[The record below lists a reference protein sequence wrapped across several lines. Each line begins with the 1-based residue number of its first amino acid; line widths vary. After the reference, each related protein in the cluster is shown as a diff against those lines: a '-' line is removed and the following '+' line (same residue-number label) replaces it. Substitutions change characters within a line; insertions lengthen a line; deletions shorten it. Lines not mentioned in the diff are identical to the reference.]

1 VSKSAVVSW
10 VQRLFVVTQR
20 IDWLAPLAIRLYL
33 APIFWM
39 AGYNKWVAFDSTVEW
54 FGNADWGL
62 GLPFPTLLAAL
73 ATGTELLG
81 AVLLLIGLGA
91 RLISIPL
98 MVTMVVAMVTV
109 HWHNGWLAIAE
120 STGLFATER
129 TQGAIERLDRAKELL
144 KEHGNY
150 AWLTENGSLA
160 IINNGVEFAVTY
172 LIFLLAL
179 FFLGAGRWVSI
190 DYWIASRWRDP
201 PLRSAV
207 AS

>member
-1 VSKSAVVSW
+1 VSKFAVVSW
-10 VQRLFVVTQR
+10 VQRFFVVTQR

>member
-1 VSKSAVVSW
+1 VSKFAVVSW
-10 VQRLFVVTQR
+10 VQRFFVVTQR

-98 MVTMVVAMVTV
+98 MMTMVVAIVTV

-120 STGLFATER
+120 GTGLFATER